1 MAKKS
6 EAVWSA
12 VAVALAAAATVTCRD
27 VSADEGPDND
37 APADSGITTL
47 QEVIVTGTRQTTR
60 TVAESLAPIDVLS
73 AADMTKSGKQS
84 TRDLIAT
91 LVPSISTSNSGAGA
105 SFAIKTIGL
114 RGLSGDETLVLVNGK
129 RRHDT
134 AVLFINGTTQN
145 GQSPPDVDLIP
156 VSSIERIEVLRD
168 GAAAQYGSDAIAG
181 VINIILKSN
190 SSGGGA
196 TAEYGQTGAGDGE
209 TSQISPDI
217 GFALGDGGHLHLSAD
232 AKLQQ
237 RTDRGTAN
245 TSVLYFPINGQP
257 DPREATADRDVNH
270 PGQPH
275 VRSAELA
282 YDLGLPLGDKITF
295 YSFTT
300 GAIRDSDSWLTYR
313 NPNASN
319 NNVAVYPDGYVPKL
333 LLRDIDYQAAVGV
346 KGTDFYGIN
355 WDFSSTFGRD
365 EVGYSE
371 TTSLNAS
378 LGPASPTDFYIGSL
392 ASSEWTTNLDLS
404 RDFNLGLAA
413 GPLFGAAGLEYRR
426 NRYTI
431 GVGEPDSYINGS
443 YVAPSGPLKGVKT
456 IPGSQGVTG
465 FPPDAAGTSSRSDY
479 GAYLNFEQH
488 LTHDWEV
495 ALAGRYEDYSDAGS
509 TSTGKFSTR
518 YEPFDGYAI
527 RGTISTGFRAPTL
540 AQEHYASSSTIGV
553 SLTPGAPLVLY
564 PVRTLPVDSPA
575 AIALGAKPLV
585 PEKSTSYSVGFVLQ
599 PVPLL
604 NVTLDLYDIKIKDRI
619 LLTGSLL
626 GTAVSNA
633 LAANGLD
640 PNQGGLYFT
649 NAADTTTRGVDL
661 VTTYRTDFGA
671 AGRVDWS
678 FSGNYN
684 KTTFDRVEKPPP
696 QLAAA
701 GLVLIDRGR
710 EGDFTEGTPR
720 DKYILDAD
728 WNIWRFETNIRATRY
743 GKTVQVSPSNPAL
756 DDPIT
761 PKVIVDLDVAYRIT
775 DHALVAVGAND
786 LFNTYPNILKPANQG
801 VTGFSYYNPYSPY
814 GISGGF
820 YYIRLSYQY

>member
-1 MAKKS
+1 LITKKN
-6 EAVWSA
+6 EATCRA
-12 VAVALAAAATVTCRD
+12 VVAILAAAACPD
-27 VSADEGPDND
+27 PAAAANPDNAGPTD
-37 APADSGITTL
+37 TGVSGLT
-47 QEVIVTGTRQTTR
+47 EVIVTGTRQTSR

-73 AADMTKSGKQS
+73 AEDMTKSGKQS

-156 VSSIERIEVLRD
+156 ISSIERIEVLRD

-181 VINIILKSN
+181 VINIILKSK

-196 TAEYGQTGAGDGE
+196 AAEYGQTGAGDGE
-209 TSQISPDI
+209 TSQISPDA
-217 GFALGDGGHLHLSAD
+217 GFELGDGGHLHLSAD
-232 AKLQQ
+232 ARLQQ

-245 TSVLYFPINGQP
+245 TSVLYPLVNGAP

-282 YDLGLPLGDKITF
+282 YDLGLPLGDKVTF

-300 GAIRDSDSWLTYR
+300 GAIRDSDSWLTFR

-346 KGTDFYGIN
+346 KGTDFYGIS

-365 EVGYSE
+365 EVRYSE

-378 LGPASPTDFYIGSL
+378 LGPASPKDFYIGSL

-404 RDFNLGLAA
+404 RNFDIGLAA
-413 GPLFGAAGLEYRR
+413 GPLFGAAGVEYRQ

-431 GVGEPDSYINGS
+431 GVGEPDSYINGG

-495 ALAGRYEDYSDAGS
+495 AVAGRYEDYSDAGN
-509 TSTGKFSTR
+509 TTTGKFSTR
-518 YEPFDGYAI
+518 YEPFEGYAI
-527 RGTISTGFRAPTL
+527 RGTISSGFRAPTL
-540 AQEHYASSSTIGV
+540 PQEHYASSSTIGV
-553 SLTPGAPLVLY
+553 RLTPNGPLVLY

-599 PVPLL
+599 PLPLL

-619 LLTGSLL
+619 LLTGTLQ
-626 GTAVSNA
+626 GTAVSTA

-649 NAADTTTRGVDL
+649 NAADTTTHGVDL
-661 VTTYRTDFGA
+661 VTTYRTDFGG

-684 KTTFDRVEKPPP
+684 KTKFDRVEQPPP

-701 GLVLIDRGR
+701 GLVLIDRAR
-710 EGDFTEGTPR
+710 QGDFTQGTPR

-728 WNIWRFETNIRATRY
+728 WSIWRFETNIRATRY
-743 GKTVQVSPSNPAL
+743 GKVVQVSATSPAL
-756 DDPIT
+756 DDTIT
-761 PKVIVDLDVAYRIT
+761 PKVLADLDVSYKVT
-775 DHALVAVGAND
+775 DRALIAVGANN
-786 LFNTYPNILKPANQG
+786 LFNTYPTVLKLANQG
-801 VTGFSYYNPYSPY
+801 TTGFSYYNPYSPY

-820 YYIRLSYQY
+820 YYVRASYQY